1 MDAGPMRFGT
11 GSCLA
16 LALAVVAGAVVS
28 AQPPIPAGPL
38 TYDQALALASSR
50 NLNVEAAR
58 RARLIREAAIRTAR
72 QIPNPDVSFEA
83 TQDVPHQGLSV
94 DIPVELGGKRSRRI
108 DLAKEELTLAE
119 VDVQAELRAVR
130 RELRQAFYGLI
141 AADERVRLADSLLD
155 IARGVRDA
163 AQARFDTGAAPRLE
177 VLQADLGVT
186 RAETDLELARSIRVS
201 SQATLD
207 AVLNLPPRQ
216 ALAVAGTLYEHA
228 PVIAYEQALAIATA
242 SNVDLVLLDRQIAVE
257 ARRLDLLRAERT
269 PTPVFSA
276 GALFNAPGEFD
287 VASRFAVSVGVPI
300 FSRNQ
305 GEIAGSIATGAQLR
319 TRREAT
325 LRIVE
330 NQVYGT
336 IARVEAARR
345 QVEAYD
351 QRLVP
356 TATDLQTLA
365 EESYRAGRTS
375 VLGLLDAQRSLRD
388 LRREGLQAALDL
400 QIALADLEEVLGRPI
415 Q

>member
-1 MDAGPMRFGT
+1 
-11 GSCLA
+11 
-16 LALAVVAGAVVS
+16 
-28 AQPPIPAGPL
+28 
-38 TYDQALALASSR
+38 
-50 NLNVEAAR
+50 
-58 RARLIREAAIRTAR
+58 
-72 QIPNPDVSFEA
+72 
-83 TQDVPHQGLSV
+83 
-94 DIPVELGGKRSRRI
+94 
-108 DLAKEELTLAE
+108 
-119 VDVQAELRAVR
+119 
-130 RELRQAFYGLI
+130 
-141 AADERVRLADSLLD
+141 
-155 IARGVRDA
+155 
-163 AQARFDTGAAPRLE
+163 
-177 VLQADLGVT
+177 
-186 RAETDLELARSIRVS
+186 
-201 SQATLD
+201 
-207 AVLNLPPRQ
+207 
-216 ALAVAGTLYEHA
+216 
-228 PVIAYEQALAIATA
+228 
-242 SNVDLVLLDRQIAVE
+242 
-257 ARRLDLLRAERT
+257 LLRAERT

-305 GEIAGSIATGAQLR
+305 GEIAGSIATTAQLR

-325 LRIVE
+325 LRVVE